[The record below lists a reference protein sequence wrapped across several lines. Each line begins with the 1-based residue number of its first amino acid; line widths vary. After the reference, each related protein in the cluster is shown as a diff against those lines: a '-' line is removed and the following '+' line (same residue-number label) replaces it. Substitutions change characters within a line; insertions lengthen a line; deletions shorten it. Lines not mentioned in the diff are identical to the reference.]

1 MFGSLSY
8 RTRSVELIMRLQR
21 LIVLSLLSPHLCER
35 VLIPT
40 SVVLDK
46 EDCNG

>member
-21 LIVLSLLSPHLCER
+21 LIVPSFLPPILHGNLS
-35 VLIPT
+35 IPT
-40 SVVLDK
+40 ITVFGQGGLQ
-46 EDCNG
+46 